1 MRRRCS
7 ISHTPASLLSKVL
20 PPRGTCGGNAQEPA
34 PGQELQAHSQPSV
47 PLVSRSLGL
56 TQLHSTLHLPYP
68 LPLTGQAVPNP
79 SHCIPERIS
88 VSAPRT
94 AQDHSGGAHTL
105 RPALPDRPC
114 LKGPILG
121 CSCSGINLH
130 YSPWSGATILAT
142 LSDFSLCRLDDISE
156 QISPAAQ
163 NKQYDCKTDREK
175 DTDTHTHIRL
185 ST

>member
-34 PGQELQAHSQPSV
+34 PGQELQAHAQ

-68 LPLTGQAVPNP
+68 LPLTGQAVLNP
-79 SHCIPERIS
+79 SHCIPERIL

-94 AQDHSGGAHTL
+94 AQDHSRGAHAL
-105 RPALPDRPC
+105 RPSLPDMPC

-130 YSPWSGATILAT
+130 YSPWSGATSLAI